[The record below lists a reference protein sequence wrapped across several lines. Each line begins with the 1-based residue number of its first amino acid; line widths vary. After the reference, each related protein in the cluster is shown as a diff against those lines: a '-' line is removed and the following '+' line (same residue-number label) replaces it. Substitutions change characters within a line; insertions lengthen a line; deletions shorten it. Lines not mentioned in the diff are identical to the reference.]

1 MKAQGRTSTTPIQAK
16 RRPDATVEPRFVLFL
31 VKCHDDQHQMIICSV
46 KRVKTEISPQKQ
58 QEQIKKR
65 NDEIASATASLE
77 ELLDE

>member
-1 MKAQGRTSTTPIQAK
+1 MN
-16 RRPDATVEPRFVLFL
+16 F
-31 VKCHDDQHQMIICSV
+31 SV